1 MIGFF
6 ALLLRFVPFAGPI
19 GIILGF
25 LPRLLHLK
33 REKAV
38 IAAATQAGIPTEPFP
53 VANQIEIDNHTIRVR
68 MAAWRLAAGVMTAT
82 TAGLGFL
89 WYGATAKIEEVT
101 AQRDEKERM
110 RALAVEERDKHYVSY
125 VNAEK
130 EVQSLRARVSEDSI
144 KRQGLIAVDVK
155 KRTAARKGRLD
166 VEKKLPASSIDPA
179 EWMRVESA
187 QGGDAATPAP
197 AVSDPGSVPTGAG

>member
-1 MIGFF
+1 MIGF
-6 ALLLRFVPFAGPI
+6 LLRLIPFAGPVMT
-19 GIILGF
+19 LAGF

-33 REKAV
+33 HEKAV
-38 IAAATQAGIPTEPFP
+38 HREAGEPFP
-53 VANQIEIDNHTIRVR
+53 ENYQAEIDAHTVR
-68 MAAWRLAAGVMTAT
+68 TQVAGWRLAAGLLAASTFGT
-82 TAGLGFL
+82 GFL
-89 WYGATAKIEEVT
+89 WYGATLKNDEYK

-110 RALAVEERDKHYVSY
+110 RALAVQERDKHYVSY

-197 AVSDPGSVPTGAG
+197 AVSDPGSMPTGAG